1 MTEHVLITGG
11 LGYVGGRVA
20 KYLAEHTP
28 YRLTLGTRRSVTL
41 PPPWLRHGR
50 LLTLDVTNDAH
61 VAAACEGV
69 AAIVHLSAVNE
80 IESARNPELALHVNS
95 LGSLKMLR
103 AAIRAG
109 VKRFIY
115 FSTAHV
121 YGSPLAGVITEESV
135 PRPLH
140 PYAITH
146 RAAEDFVL
154 AANDSNELTGIV
166 LRLSNSLG
174 APERPEVQRWT
185 LLVNDLCHQAV
196 TSGRLVL
203 RSSGLQR
210 RDFIALSDVARA
222 VEHFIALPTERC
234 GNGLFNL
241 GGEEALRVID
251 VVETIA
257 ARCQIVLGRRP
268 VIERSQPALGEE
280 ALALEYRIAKLKGT
294 GFRLEGKIVREID
307 ATLAFC
313 QRAFGTA

>member
-20 KYLAEHTP
+20 KYLAEHSP
-28 YRLTLGTRRSVTL
+28 YHLTLGTRGAATL

-50 LLTLDVTNDAH
+50 LLTLDVTNDAQ

-69 AAIVHLSAVNE
+69 TAIVHLSAVNE
-80 IESARNPELALHVNS
+80 IESARNPELALCTNS
-95 LGSLKMLR
+95 LGSLKVLH

-121 YGSPLAGVITEESV
+121 YGSPLAGVITEESL

-146 RAAEDFVL
+146 RVAEDFVL
-154 AANDSNELTGIV
+154 AANDSNDLTGIV
-166 LRLSNSLG
+166 LRLSNGLG
-174 APERPEVQRWT
+174 APVRPEVQRWT
-185 LLVNDLCHQAV
+185 LLVNDLCRQAV
-196 TSGRLVL
+196 TTGRLVL

-210 RDFIALSDVARA
+210 RDFIALSDVVRA
-222 VEHFIALPTERC
+222 VTHFIALPAERC

-241 GGEEALRVID
+241 GGEAALRVID
-251 VVETIA
+251 VVEMIA
-257 ARCQIVLGRRP
+257 KRCEAVLGRRP
-268 VIERSQPALGEE
+268 VIERPAPASDEV
-280 ALALEYRIAKLKGT
+280 APTLEYRIAKLKDT
-294 GFRLEGKIVREID
+294 GFHLEGDFAKEID
-307 ATLAFC
+307 ATLELC
-313 QRAFGTA
+313 QRAFGTV